1 MPMIGEPEGEET
13 QQVEAMQPGWIIR
26 RLMRARSVLLMGT
39 ITDQIAKEL
48 TTQVLLMQEDD
59 PNKPITVFINSR
71 GGEADAG
78 FAIFDILRFIS
89 PPVRTV
95 CTGLCASAAIL
106 PFLAAPKERRFSL
119 PHCRFL
125 LHQPMT
131 TVVGVASDIAI
142 SATEL
147 RRLRERYNN
156 IVAAETGKSLEQVT
170 ADTDRDFWL
179 TAEEALEYGLV
190 GRIIT
195 SIHELGEEGL

>member
-1 MPMIGEPEGEET
+1 MVNEPEEEERRQAET
-13 QQVEAMQPGWIIR
+13 VEPGWIIR
-26 RLMRARSVLLMGT
+26 RLMRTRSVLLTGT
-39 ITDQIAKEL
+39 ITDQVAKEI
-48 TTQVLLMQEDD
+48 TIQVLLMQEDD

-71 GGEADAG
+71 RGEADAG
-78 FAIFDILRFIS
+78 FAIFDLLRFIS

-147 RRLRERYNN
+147 RRLRERYNS

-195 SIHELGEEGL
+195 SIHELENEAL

>member
-1 MPMIGEPEGEET
+1 MLLFMISQEEEEEGREEIA
-13 QQVEAMQPGWIIR
+13 VQPGWVLKKLLRTRTI
-26 RLMRARSVLLMGT
+26 LLMGT
-39 ITDQIAKEL
+39 ITDQIAKEV
-48 TTQVLLMQEDD
+48 TTQVLLMQEEDQ
-59 PNKPITVFINSR
+59 NKPITVFINSR

-78 FAIFDILRFIS
+78 FAIFDILRFVI

-131 TVVGVASDIAI
+131 TVIGVAADIAI

-147 RRLRERYNN
+147 RRLRERYNT
-156 IVAAETGKSLEQVT
+156 IVASETGKSIEQVT
-170 ADTDRDFWL
+170 TDTDRDFWL

-190 GRIIT
+190 GRIIK
-195 SIHELGEEGL
+195 SVHELES